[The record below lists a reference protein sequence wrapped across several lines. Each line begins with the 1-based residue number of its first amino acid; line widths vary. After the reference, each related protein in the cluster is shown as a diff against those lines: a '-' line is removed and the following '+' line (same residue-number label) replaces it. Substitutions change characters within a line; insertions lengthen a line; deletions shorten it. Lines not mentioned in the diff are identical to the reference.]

1 MRLIILIGITI
12 SVLSGCATPQ
22 QMIDQNRIYPG
33 MNKGTLR
40 SVMIEMNFADDITF
54 EPCFRRYFSEVN
66 YEVLSSSSRN
76 TFYIF
81 ENVTVPTTGCGL
93 QGNGSL
99 VEVYNSY
106 DSAVSYIRKRIG
118 SEQVVNA
125 DTAKSRSST
134 GCIEGNCENGY
145 GVWVWADGSR
155 HEGYWVNN
163 KQHGKGVLTIYDGRR
178 YEGDFWKGKHH
189 GKGVWTFPNGDRY
202 EGGFVDNKMH
212 GKGVYTWGPGEWEGD
227 RYEGDYV
234 DGEIHGKGVLTK
246 ANGYRYEGDFVD
258 GGRTGKAVVTYSDG
272 ARYEGDYVDGKRHGR
287 GINTNSDGTVRAG
300 IWQDDELVEEVVLQ
314 DENAL
319 RNVSSGT
326 GFFINN
332 NGYLISNYH
341 VVEICQEVKTQLS
354 GKTYGINILASDK
367 ANDLVIGK
375 IESSKN
381 EFLPISS
388 EGAYLGDEIIVAGFP
403 YSDVLSD
410 SVKITSG
417 IISSMS
423 GLGNNYSLLQ
433 IDAAVQSGNS
443 GGPLLNSS
451 GEVVG
456 VTVSKLDAT
465 KILEERGEIPENIN
479 FAVKSENLTTFLRA
493 NQVNF
498 IRSNS
503 VAKMSRREVASNAQ
517 KATIFLQCYNS
528 IANLKKI
535 MSGEQKVSRQLFVDF

>member
-66 YEVLSSSSRN
+66 YEVLSSSSRS

-145 GVWVWADGSR
+145 GLYVWPNGNRYEGDWVDGKTHGKGVHTWASGNRYEGDWVDGNRTGRGVLTWADGHR
-155 HEGYWVNN
+155 YEGYWV
-163 KQHGKGVLTIYDGRR
+163 
-178 YEGDFWKGKHH
+178 
-189 GKGVWTFPNGDRY
+189 
-202 EGGFVDNKMH
+202 
-212 GKGVYTWGPGEWEGD
+212 
-227 RYEGDYV
+227 
-234 DGEIHGKGVLTK
+234 
-246 ANGYRYEGDFVD
+246 
-258 GGRTGKAVVTYSDG
+258 
-272 ARYEGDYVDGKRHGR
+272 DGKRNGR
-287 GINTNSDGTVRAG
+287 GILTNPDGIVRAG
-300 IWQDDELVEEVVLQ
+300 IWQDNELVEEVVLQ

-375 IESSKN
+375 IESSEN

-535 MSGEQKVSRQLFVDF
+535 MSAEQKVSRQLFVDF